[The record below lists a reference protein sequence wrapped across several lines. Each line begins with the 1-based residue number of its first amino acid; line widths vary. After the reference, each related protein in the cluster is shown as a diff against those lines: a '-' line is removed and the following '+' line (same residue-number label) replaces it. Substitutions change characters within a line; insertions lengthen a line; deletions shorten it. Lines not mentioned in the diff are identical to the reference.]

1 MKIFQFQRNRT
12 FSDETSAKTLE
23 DEKQVREKHTLVLTR
38 VKHFDECYDKVDL
51 NFGSVSFPHLL
62 SQRGVFSKMNE
73 GKGCL

>member
-51 NFGSVSFPHLL
+51 NLAACLFPHLL
-62 SQRGVFSKMNE
+62 SQGRAFSKM
-73 GKGCL
+73 